1 MDTRASH
8 HVTPN
13 LQKLNLQSEF
23 EGPDA
28 LISGDGST
36 LPITYTG
43 STLLHSPSQ
52 TFHLNEILHVP
63 RASKNLVSISKF
75 CGTNKIFVEFF
86 LSFLLVKDLHTRRPL
101 V

>member
-43 STLLHSPSQ
+43 STLLPSPS
-52 TFHLNEILHVP
+52 
-63 RASKNLVSISKF
+63 
-75 CGTNKIFVEFF
+75 
-86 LSFLLVKDLHTRRPL
+86 
-101 V
+101 